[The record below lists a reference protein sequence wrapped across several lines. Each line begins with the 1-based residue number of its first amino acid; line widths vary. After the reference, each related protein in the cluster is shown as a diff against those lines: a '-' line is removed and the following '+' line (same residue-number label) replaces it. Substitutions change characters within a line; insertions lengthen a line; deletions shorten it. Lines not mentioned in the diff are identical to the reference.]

1 MPKVSIIIPVYK
13 VEKYLPDCLNSVLS
27 QTFQDW
33 EAICVNDGSPDN
45 CDKILAKYTKKDKR
59 IKVITQEN
67 QGVSVARNNGL
78 KQAKGEYICFL
89 DGDDALAPTFLEKMY
104 TQIDSAKADIISCD
118 FQKTPCTNKNKQKN
132 SQKQIYNNVFDCFLR
147 GKPKIIS
154 SIWAKLFK
162 KTILKGLSFPK
173 GVAIGEDLV
182 FLYQTLFQAK
192 KAVYLPEKLY
202 FYRTREESATKTTF
216 SEKIIIGNIQTAMLW
231 HEYFKNKKL
240 STKTRKLLN
249 KKIARQIFR
258 PAVLDPKRKDAKHL
272 DKWYTLSKPLLQEL
286 KQEGIYQPKYLSIK
300 NRFISFFFLK
310 GGKNA

>member
-45 CDKILAKYTKKDKR
+45 CGKILAKYAKKDKR

-67 QGVSVARNNGL
+67 QGEPTVRNAGL
-78 KQAKGEYICFL
+78 KVAKGEYLCFL

-104 TQIDSAKADIISCD
+104 SQIDSAKADIISCD
-118 FQKTPCTNKNKQKN
+118 FQKRPFDEKVPPKKALKSTEYK
-132 SQKQIYNNVFDCFLR
+132 NVFDRFLNR
-147 GKPKIIS
+147 KPKIVAS
-154 SIWAKLFK
+154 VWGKLFK
-162 KTILKGLSFPK
+162 RETVKHLSFANAK
-173 GVAIGEDLV
+173 VGSDLV
-182 FLYQTLFQAK
+182 YLYEALYLAK

-202 FYRTREESATKTTF
+202 FYRTRPNSVTTSSF
-216 SEKIIIGNIQTAMLW
+216 SEKTLIGNIQTAMLW

-240 STKTRKLLN
+240 TKKTRKLLN

-258 PAVLDPKRKDAKHL
+258 PAVLEPKRQDSKNL
-272 DKWYTLSKPLLQEL
+272 EKWYALSKPLLQEL
-286 KQEGIYQPKYLSIK
+286 KQEGIYQPKYLSVK
-300 NRFISFFFLK
+300 NRFISFLFLGRTK
-310 GGKNA
+310 